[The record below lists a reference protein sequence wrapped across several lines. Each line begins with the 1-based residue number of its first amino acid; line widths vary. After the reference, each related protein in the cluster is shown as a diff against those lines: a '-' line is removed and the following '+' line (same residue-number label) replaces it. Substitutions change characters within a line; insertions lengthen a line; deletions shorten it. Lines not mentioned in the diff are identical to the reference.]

1 MTTPP
6 APPSTILS
14 AVRQPL
20 ATALSGVLGNVYAYV
35 PEAPMVPF
43 VVTVPDAPYLDLETI
58 NKNTLHIKINLIITV
73 AVAYN
78 SNPASLDNLEQLII
92 SVLKVIP
99 AGYTIGAVE
108 RPTVTQVGPS
118 NVLAADIGVS
128 TYYTQTN

>member
-6 APPSTILS
+6 EPPSTILS